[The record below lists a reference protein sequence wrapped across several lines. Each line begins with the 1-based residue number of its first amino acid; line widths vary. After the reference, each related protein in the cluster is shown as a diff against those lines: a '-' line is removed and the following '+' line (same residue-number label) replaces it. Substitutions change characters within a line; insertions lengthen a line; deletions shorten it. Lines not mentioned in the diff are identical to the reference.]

1 MDTGYP
7 AMIPD
12 VQSHSGKKETQ
23 GELATLEYPR
33 GPEVQDTPDSIP
45 PCTPLKG

>member
-12 VQSHSGKKETQ
+12 VQPYPAAKET
-23 GELATLEYPR
+23 EADLAALETHK
-33 GPEVQDTPDSIP
+33 DTEAANNSDSLP
-45 PCTPLKG
+45 FALP